1 MRHHCR
7 WTWKA
12 AEPAARDGGAPS
24 FRDRAP
30 SRAGEEGDPVLG
42 CSAKRTGQSWKK
54 ERRLPPKRHKPEG
67 EASAAPLISRGWR
80 QPRSHRHCEGPGRH
94 TAPGTGLAAG
104 LHTTS
109 HPLLVR
115 HHLLSTNYT
124 VFGKAGISK
133 EHFFKKKKFIF
144 INCKEG
150 QVSNNSTGFP
160 GICQQH
166 LPPPAAVEDPR
177 GLFHTVLISMAM
189 KMTQEEG
196 WSTTATV
203 LSVTEQ
209 HTPLA
214 TVSETP
220 QVQWGNEVEE
230 APAPDVKDKIKS
242 LPRERQMIYTRHF
255 T

>member
-133 EHFFKKKKFIF
+133 EHFFKKK
-144 INCKEG
+144 
-150 QVSNNSTGFP
+150 S
-160 GICQQH
+160 
-166 LPPPAAVEDPR
+166 
-177 GLFHTVLISMAM
+177 LFLLIARKGKSV
-189 KMTQEEG
+189 
-196 WSTTATV
+196 TTAQAS
-203 LSVTEQ
+203 L
-209 HTPLA
+209 
-214 TVSETP
+214 VSASSICLL
-220 QVQWGNEVEE
+220 QQLW
-230 APAPDVKDKIKS
+230 KI
-242 LPRERQMIYTRHF
+242 PGACF
-255 T
+255 TLCSSAWQ